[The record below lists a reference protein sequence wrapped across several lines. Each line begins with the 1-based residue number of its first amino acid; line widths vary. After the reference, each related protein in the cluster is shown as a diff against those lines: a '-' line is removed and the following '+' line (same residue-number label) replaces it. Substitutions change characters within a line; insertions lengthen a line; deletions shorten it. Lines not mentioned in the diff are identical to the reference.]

1 MTIRGL
7 LGVSRNIFSN
17 CLEENDPEEKLRE
30 TFWNI
35 SRTVLT
41 EVQKLPRVIFSCLIP
56 LLLQQNCLKSLPLR
70 NPSENKEIS
79 VNSEES
85 ADELGILDYLRIWK
99 KAHYPCAKFHYKYR
113 NSIKYLLFQSVGIA
127 HHAGTFS
134 PTPPPHLQSYVEGKP
149 NKLEILKKTIT
160 GRTSSLSQ
168 IKQEYPLA
176 TTEPNYVYHIKPK
189 NCNRFHGKDV

>member
-7 LGVSRNIFSN
+7 LGVSRNIFYN

-134 PTPPPHLQSYVEGKP
+134 SIKLIIVQSNTHITTTTFSAEKQSPQKRTKP
-149 NKLEILKKTIT
+149 DRDKRQNIQ
-160 GRTSSLSQ
+160 Q
-168 IKQEYPLA
+168 IQ
-176 TTEPNYVYHIKPK
+176 HI
-189 NCNRFHGKDV
+189 